1 MLVQYLRAVYIPS
14 LSGRTFQMLVQYL
27 RAVYIYPHYQGGRSK
42 CYFSICGLYIYTLII
57 REDVPNVSSVSA
69 GCIYTL
75 ITREDVP
82 NVSSVSA
89 GCIYIPSL
97 SGRTF
102 QMLVQYLRA
111 VYIYPHYQGG
121 RSKC

>member
-14 LSGRTFQMLVQYL
+14 LSGRKFQMLVQYL
-27 RAVYIYPHYQGGRSK
+27 RA
-42 CYFSICGLYIYTLII
+42 
-57 REDVPNVSSVSA
+57 
-69 GCIYTL
+69 
-75 ITREDVP
+75 
-82 NVSSVSA
+82 
-89 GCIYIPSL
+89 IYIPSL